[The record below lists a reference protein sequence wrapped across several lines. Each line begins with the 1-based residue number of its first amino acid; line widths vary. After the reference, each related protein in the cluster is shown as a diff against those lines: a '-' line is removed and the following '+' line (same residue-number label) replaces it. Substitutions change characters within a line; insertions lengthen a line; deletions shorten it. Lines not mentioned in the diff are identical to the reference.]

1 MTKRVLSYGV
11 VGLLAL
17 ALVVGTAYILLN
29 PTEAQAERGFSGA
42 QGQGRGRGE
51 TSQGG
56 DGTAHGVSAYGQG
69 QGGGRG
75 NGGNGVEPSGQG
87 AYGRGQDEE
96 LSAEEIKGIL
106 YMREEEKLARDV
118 YLTLYEQWDLSIF
131 QNIANSEQTHMDAI
145 KTLIDRYGLD
155 DPAAGNDVGEF
166 ADPTL
171 AALYADLVAT
181 GSQSLTDA
189 LHVGATI
196 EEIDILD
203 LENHVS
209 QTDARDIQRV
219 YGSLTRGSRNHL
231 RSFVATL
238 ERQTGETYEPQYLEQ
253 GIYDS
258 IVSVPIESGGYG
270 QGQGRGRAE
279 QAESGSFAYD
289 QGKGRGN
296 GGNGLENPDQGSGQG
311 RDEIQGQGGSGGGN
325 AGGVGASD
333 GRGRSSDAGQGR
345 NEMVRSVEW
354 EPLTGRVIV
363 LDSEVTLQTSE
374 GEVLV
379 GMGQAAYWEDF
390 ALEIGDE
397 VSVLGF
403 YEDGEFKAGTV
414 ENLTTGE
421 TIVLRDEAGRPM
433 WAGNGRLQNQ
443 GL

>member
-17 ALVVGTAYILLN
+17 ALVGGTAYILLN
-29 PTEAQAERGFSGA
+29 PTQAQAERGLIDA
-42 QGQGRGRGE
+42 QGQGRGRGD
-51 TSQGG
+51 SGQNAG
-56 DGTAHGVSAYGQG
+56 GTADGVAAYGQG
-69 QGGGRG
+69 QGRGRG
-75 NGGNGVEPSGQG
+75 NGGNGVETSGQG

-96 LSAEEIKGIL
+96 LTAKEIEGIL

-131 QNIANSEQTHMDAI
+131 QNIANSEQTHMDAV

-166 ADPTL
+166 TDPTL
-171 AALYADLVAT
+171 GALYADLVAT
-181 GSQSLTDA
+181 GGQSLTDA
-189 LHVGATI
+189 LHVGAAI

-203 LENHVS
+203 LEDYVS
-209 QTDARDIQRV
+209 QTDAWDIQRV
-219 YGSLTRGSRNHL
+219 YGSLTKGSRNHL

-238 ERQTGETYEPQYLEQ
+238 ERQTGETYEPQYLDQ
-253 GIYDS
+253 GTYDD
-258 IVSVPIESGGYG
+258 IVSASVESGGYG
-270 QGQGRGRAE
+270 QGLGRGGARQVESGGSACDQGKDCGNDGSALDGMQGRGG
-279 QAESGSFAYD
+279 SGS
-289 QGKGRGN
+289 GN
-296 GGNGLENPDQGSGQG
+296 S
-311 RDEIQGQGGSGGGN
+311 
-325 AGGVGASD
+325 GGVGASD
-333 GRGRSSDAGQGR
+333 GRGRSSGAGQGR
-345 NEMVRSVEW
+345 NETMRSVEW
-354 EPLTGRVIV
+354 EPLTGRVA
-363 LDSEVTLQTSE
+363 LMDGEVTLQTSE

-379 GMGQAAYWEDF
+379 GMGQSSYWEGF

-421 TIVLRDEAGRPM
+421 TIMLRDEAGRPM
-433 WAGNGRLQNQ
+433 WAGNGRFQNQ

>member
-17 ALVVGTAYILLN
+17 ALVAGTAYILLN
-29 PTEAQAERGFSGA
+29 PTGAQAEQGFIGA

-51 TSQGG
+51 TWQDG
-56 DGTAHGVSAYGQG
+56 DGTADGVAAYGQG
-69 QGGGRG
+69 QGRGRG
-75 NGGNGVEPSGQG
+75 NGGSGVEPSGQG
-87 AYGRGQDEE
+87 AYGRGHDEE
-96 LSAEEIKGIL
+96 LSAEEIEGIL

-131 QNIANSEQTHMDAI
+131 QNIANSEQTHMDAV

-166 ADPTL
+166 TDPTL
-171 AALYADLVAT
+171 GALYADLVAT

-189 LHVGATI
+189 LHVGAAI

-219 YGSLTRGSRNHL
+219 YESLTRGSHNHL

-238 ERQTGETYEPQYLEQ
+238 ERQAGETYEPQYLDQ
-253 GIYDS
+253 GIYDN
-258 IVSVPIESGGYG
+258 IVSAPVESGGYG
-270 QGQGRGRAE
+270 QGLGRGRAE
-279 QAESGSFAYD
+279 QAESGGFARD
-289 QGKGRGN
+289 
-296 GGNGLENPDQGSGQG
+296 QG
-311 RDEIQGQGGSGGGN
+311 RDCGNDSSGFDEMQGRAGSGSGN
-325 AGGVGASD
+325 SGGVGASD
-333 GRGRSSDAGQGR
+333 GRGRSSGTGQGR
-345 NEMVRSVEW
+345 NETVRSVEW
-354 EPLTGRVIV
+354 EPVTGRVIF
-363 LDSEVTLQTSE
+363 LDGEVTLQTSG

-421 TIVLRDEAGRPM
+421 TIVLRDDAGRPM

-443 GL
+443 GS